1 MKDETKNQSPQPPG
15 LPRSARNDGGSEN
28 RLRNAGLRMAL
39 KLIPP
44 DLLDQAPATLEKY
57 LLDQLADVEPDRH
70 EAGTVYLIAPDDQT
84 GALRLMLVTLDEQ
97 CAVSRVIRKTTLSE
111 LFRQILDEMKEM

>member
-1 MKDETKNQSPQPPG
+1 MTMKESTSTNANE
-15 LPRSARNDGGSEN
+15 R

-57 LLDQLADVEPDRH
+57 LLDQLRDVEPERH

-84 GALRLMLVTLDEQ
+84 GGLHLMLVTLDEQ
-97 CAVSRVIRKTTLSE
+97 CAVSRVVKKMTLSE
-111 LFRQILDEMKEM
+111 LFNQILNGIKEL